1 MNPVRYSLLRD
12 LVAVVIVAFACPVAV
27 FGGANLGCVGQGFN
41 GDCAMTAVIISPILL
56 IFGGGL
62 AGLVTRGW
70 TGLMLVLVGVL
81 IGMTAILLLSFGV
94 GQPVPLDPI
103 SGVIATVWFA
113 TPVAIGYGMGRL
125 AWRLFATRDRG
136 DGSRT

>member
-12 LVAVVIVAFACPVAV
+12 LIAVLIVAIACPVAV
-27 FGGANLGCVGQGFN
+27 FGGANLGCVGQAFN
-41 GDCAMTAVIISPILL
+41 GGCAMTAVIISPILL

-70 TGLMLVLVGVL
+70 TGLMLVFVGGV

-103 SGVIATVWFA
+103 SGIIATVWFM

-125 AWRLFATRDRG
+125 VSRLFATRDHG
-136 DGSRT
+136 DGATH